1 MCIAEMGD
9 NDHVLRPSARG
20 WDSRHWGTERTLLA
34 QSGRMTLAWRPAAF
48 LDPWFWWDRA
58 ADCMIPP
65 KLEISATKT
74 CGTRWAA
81 AEPRRQP
88 RDQGCAENWCVIAG
102 RTRWVLVGT
111 DAGVQ
116 GYGPMLQ
123 CAGQTNASGSHGSM
137 PQVRGTNQCLGQPRI
152 DASGARDKPMPRA
165 ATDRCLR
172 PVASSDASVP
182 LRMIRRRAA
191 LERQQLRRHAGTP
204 QGMAG
209 YQGHDVT

>member
-20 WDSRHWGTERTLLA
+20 WDSCHWGTERTLLTR
-34 QSGRMTLAWRPAAF
+34 SGQMTLAWTPAAF

-65 KLEISATKT
+65 KLEIFATKT
-74 CGTRWAA
+74 CGMRWAA

-88 RDQGCAENWCVIAG
+88 RDQGCAETWCVIAG

-111 DAGVQ
+111 DAGVR

-123 CAGQTNASGSHGSM
+123 CAGQTDARAATDRCLRCAGQTNA
-137 PQVRGTNQCLGQPRI
+137 
-152 DASGARDKPMPRA
+152 RA

-182 LRMIRRRAA
+182 SRMIRRRAV

>member
-20 WDSRHWGTERTLLA
+20 WDSRHWGTERTLSA
-34 QSGRMTLAWRPAAF
+34 RSGQMTLAWTSAAF

-65 KLEISATKT
+65 KLEIFATKT
-74 CGTRWAA
+74 CGMRWAA
-81 AEPRRQP
+81 AESRRQP
-88 RDQGCAENWCVIAG
+88 RDQGCAETWCVIAG

-111 DAGVQ
+111 DAGVR

-123 CAGQTNASGSHGSM
+123 CAGQTNASGSYGSM
-137 PQVRGTNQCLGQPRI
+137 PQVRGTDRCSGSYGSMPQVRGQT
-152 DASGARDKPMPRA
+152 DARA

-172 PVASSDASVP
+172 CAGQTNASGSYGSMP
-182 LRMIRRRAA
+182 
-191 LERQQLRRHAGTP
+191 QAGS
-204 QGMAG
+204 
-209 YQGHDVT
+209 